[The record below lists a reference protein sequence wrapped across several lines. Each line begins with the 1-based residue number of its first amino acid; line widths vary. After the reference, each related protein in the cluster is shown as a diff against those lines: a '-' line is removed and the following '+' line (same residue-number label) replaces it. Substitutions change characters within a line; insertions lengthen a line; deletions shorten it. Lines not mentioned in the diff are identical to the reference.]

1 MQNNRLIKLHEM
13 LEETP
18 NDIFLNYALAME
30 YKGLS
35 QFNKTI
41 EQLNKVLLL
50 DENHVPT
57 LYQLGVLWN
66 ESNENEKAI
75 LYLEKGYE
83 IAKKQKNNKTA
94 NEFKALI
101 DEILY

>member
-1 MQNNRLIKLHEM
+1 MQNNRLTKLKEM
-13 LEETP
+13 LQETP

-35 QFNKTI
+35 QTDKTI

-57 LYQLGVLWN
+57 FYQLGVLWS
-66 ESNENEKAI
+66 ECNENDKAI
-75 LYLEKGYE
+75 MFLEKGIE
-83 IAKKQKNNKTA
+83 IAKQQKDLKTA
-94 NEFKALI
+94 NEFRALL
-101 DEILY
+101 DELLY